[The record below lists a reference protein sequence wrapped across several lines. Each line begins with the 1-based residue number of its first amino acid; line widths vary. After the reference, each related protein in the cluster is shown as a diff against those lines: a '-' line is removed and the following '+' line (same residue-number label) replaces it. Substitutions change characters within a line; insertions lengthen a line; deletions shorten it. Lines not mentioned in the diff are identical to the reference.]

1 MKKLL
6 SLQDAVFI
14 GLAAMLGAGVFVV
27 FGPAL
32 SAAGT
37 FLPLAIVIAG
47 VVAYLNAKSISQL
60 AAKVTRS
67 GGAYSYGRH
76 YIGPAWGFLA
86 GTAFLVGKIGSAA
99 AISLIFANYLTPNYP
114 IFTAVLAIALMAI
127 VNIFGVTRTA
137 FGSTVLAGITLVF
150 LAVLIISALLA
161 PNSNEP
167 VAQGDLGGAL
177 AASALIFF
185 AFAGYA
191 RVATLGAEVSQS
203 NKNVPLAINISL
215 SVVLLIYLAL
225 GFLALNKLGG
235 SGKGSLTP
243 LRDLA
248 AISLPEPWSDWVF
261 VFAAVACLGSLLALL
276 AGISR
281 TAAVMAEDAELP
293 RIFQTRLNNGAP
305 WLAELTIAS
314 LAVVL
319 VFSSGVVFSIGLSS
333 FCVLLYYSIAN
344 FAAFRQPK
352 NETNRPKVLNLIGLL
367 LCLAIGVAVPFQAI
381 LVGTSILLLA
391 LTLRRLGSKRVP

>member
-1 MKKLL
+1 VSKLL
-6 SLQDAVFI
+6 SLKDAVFI

-37 FLPLAIVIAG
+37 YLPLAIVLAG
-47 VVAYLNAKSISQL
+47 LVAYLNAKSISQL
-60 AAKVTRS
+60 AAKLTRS
-67 GGAYSYGRH
+67 GGAYAYGRH

-86 GTAFLVGKIGSAA
+86 GVAFLIGKIGSAA
-99 AISLIFANYLTPNYP
+99 AIALIFANYLTPNYP
-114 IFTAVLAIALMAI
+114 IFTAVLAIVLMAI

-137 FGSTVLAGITLVF
+137 FGSTVLASITLLF
-150 LAVLIISALLA
+150 LAVLIISSLLA
-161 PNSNEP
+161 PNSTEP
-167 VAQGDLGGAL
+167 VAQGNIGGAL

-191 RVATLGAEVSQS
+191 RVATLGAEVSKS
-203 NKNVPLAINISL
+203 HKNVPLAINISL

-235 SGKGSLTP
+235 SGQGGLTP

-293 RIFQTRLNNGAP
+293 KIFQTRLNNGAP
-305 WLAELTIAS
+305 WLAELTIAL

-333 FCVLLYYSIAN
+333 FCVLIYYAIAN

-352 NETNRPKVLNLIGLL
+352 SESERPKLFNLLGLL
-367 LCLAIGVAVPFQAI
+367 LCLAIGLAVPLQAI
-381 LVGTSILLLA
+381 LVGATFLLLS
-391 LTLRRLGSKRVP
+391 LTLRKLISKRLL